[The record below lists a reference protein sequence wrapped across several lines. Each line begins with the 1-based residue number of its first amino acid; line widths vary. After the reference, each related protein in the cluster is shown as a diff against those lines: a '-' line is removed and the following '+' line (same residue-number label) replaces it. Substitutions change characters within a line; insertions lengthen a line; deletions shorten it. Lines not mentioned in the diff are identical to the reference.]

1 MRVGREN
8 FLLILRLAFAFS
20 SPPTVFFLFL
30 VLTNVLPSLSLRL
43 DSMFFKME
51 GREAG
56 GDALRGLQRIRSR
69 LGVKPAGRLAQREN
83 RDQA

>member
-1 MRVGREN
+1 
-8 FLLILRLAFAFS
+8 
-20 SPPTVFFLFL
+20 
-30 VLTNVLPSLSLRL
+30 
-43 DSMFFKME
+43 MFFKME